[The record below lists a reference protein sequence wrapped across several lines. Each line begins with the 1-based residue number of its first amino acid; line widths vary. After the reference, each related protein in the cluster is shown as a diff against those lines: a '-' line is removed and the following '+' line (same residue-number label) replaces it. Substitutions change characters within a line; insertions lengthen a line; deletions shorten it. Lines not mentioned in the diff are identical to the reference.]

1 CKARF
6 GSAYETGGGWCGDSG
21 IKSAVRGGTT
31 IVDDV
36 GVKVASGTSLI
47 ARMIEAAAK
56 HANAALLF
64 AEYCRL
70 GGDTIARTLVES
82 KDGEERK
89 SIGPVNSS
97 PESRQVAKAVRQ
109 AA

>member
-1 CKARF
+1 VR
-6 GSAYETGGGWCGDSG
+6 SG
-21 IKSAVRGGTT
+21 TA
-31 IVDDV
+31 IVDEV

-47 ARMIEAAAK
+47 AVMSEAAAR
-56 HANAALLF
+56 HANAAFLF

-89 SIGPVNSS
+89 SIGPANSS
-97 PESRQVAKAVRQ
+97 PESRHPARIVRQ

>member
-1 CKARF
+1 MDEA
-6 GSAYETGGGWCGDSG
+6 G
-21 IKSAVRGGTT
+21 I
-31 IVDDV
+31 
-36 GVKVASGTSLI
+36 KVASGTSLI
-47 ARMIEAAAK
+47 ARMSEAAAR
-56 HANAALLF
+56 HANAVFWF

-97 PESRQVAKAVRQ
+97 PESRQLAKIVRQ